1 MASKQ
6 AVLIIH
12 GIGEQRPMGTLRGFV
27 ETVWTSD
34 SEVHHKYAKPGVF
47 SKPDE
52 ISGSFEL
59 RRLTTTSDRKGVLT
73 DFYEFYWAH
82 LMEGT
87 ILSHVVMWL
96 RSLLLRWPWNVPAA
110 LRGAWFLVIALLLAI
125 AFLAVQT
132 VLPEEYRMGWMPKW
146 LTGGLGFFL
155 TICIIPLVNGFVGDA
170 ARYLM
175 PAPPNI
181 QRRQA
186 IRAKGV
192 EVLKKLHESGEY
204 ERIIVVGHSLG
215 SVIGYDIL
223 TYAWP
228 EYARQA
234 DLTKPNPA
242 LDEIEKTIQQPD
254 FDFDKFR
261 VEQRALAKE
270 LRTNGCGWL
279 VTDFVTA
286 GCPLTHA
293 ELLLAYDADNLK
305 SKQEEREL
313 PTCPP
318 VLESGLIS
326 FPHDRVHRRLHHAAM
341 FGATRWTNIY
351 FSASWLVFGD
361 IIGGPLRRLFGMGI
375 RDCPVRT
382 TQRGGL
388 LSHTLYW
395 DMGGKMPVEEHIRV
409 LRTAVNL
416 LDE

>member
-1 MASKQ
+1 MTTKQ

-12 GIGEQRPMGTLRGFV
+12 GIGEQRPMETLRGFV
-27 ETVWTSD
+27 ETVWASD
-34 SEVHHKYAKPGVF
+34 SEVHHKFAKPGIF

-59 RRLTTTSDRKGVLT
+59 RRLTSTLDRKDVRT

-82 LMEGT
+82 LMKGT
-87 ILSHVVMWL
+87 TLSHVVMWL

-110 LRGAWFLVIALLLAI
+110 LRGAWFLVVALLVVIALLAI
-125 AFLAVQT
+125 QT
-132 VLPEEYRMGWMPKW
+132 ALPEEYQLVRLPKL
-146 LTGGLGFFL
+146 LTGALGLLL
-155 TICIIPLVNGFVGDA
+155 TWSIIPLVNSFVGDA

-204 ERIIVVGHSLG
+204 ARIIVVGHSLG

-228 EYARQA
+228 EYARKA

-242 LDEIEKTIQQPD
+242 LDEIENTIQQAK
-254 FDFDKFR
+254 FDIDKFQ
-261 VEQRALAKE
+261 VDQRKLAEE
-270 LRTNGCGWL
+270 LRANGCGWL

-286 GCPLTHA
+286 GCPLTHS
-293 ELLLAYDADNLK
+293 ELLLAYDAADLK
-305 SKQEEREL
+305 SKQDEREL

-318 VLESGLIS
+318 VLESGRIS
-326 FPHDRVHRRLHHAAM
+326 FPNDHVHRRLHHAAM
-341 FGATRWTNIY
+341 FGPTRWTNIY
-351 FSASWLVFGD
+351 FPAAWIVFGD
-361 IIGGPLRRLFGMGI
+361 IIGGPLRPLFGQGI
-375 RDCPVRT
+375 RDRPVRT
-382 TQRGGL
+382 SQRGGL
-388 LSHTLYW
+388 LSHTVYW
-395 DMGGKMPVEEHIRV
+395 EMRRKEPVEEHIQV
-409 LRTAVNL
+409 LRAAVNL